1 MIRRIV
7 NSLYHRYNRCPRVG
21 QWFATSNGHVL
32 RVCLVSTESQKV
44 VNYWGVTTPSVTH
57 WWCFSPEKCLNA
69 WEVCYEHGA
78 DGESDENS
86 RGKSVAKIGSD

>member
-21 QWFATSNGHVL
+21 QWFATSNGHIL
-32 RVCLVSTESQKV
+32 RVCWSVPKARKLC

-57 WWCFSPEKCLNA
+57 WWRFSPEN
-69 WEVCYEHGA
+69 V
-78 DGESDENS
+78 
-86 RGKSVAKIGSD
+86 

>member
-1 MIRRIV
+1 MIRRVV

-44 VNYWGVTTPSVTH
+44 VCELLGRNYTISYPLMAFQSGEM
-57 WWCFSPEKCLNA
+57 FKRLG
-69 WEVCYEHGA
+69 GA
-78 DGESDENS
+78 
-86 RGKSVAKIGSD
+86 V

>member
-32 RVCLVSTESQKV
+32 RVCLVSIESQKV
-44 VNYWGVTTPSVTH
+44 VCELLGRNYTISYPLAVFLSGKT
-57 WWCFSPEKCLNA
+57 FKRLG
-69 WEVCYEHGA
+69 GA
-78 DGESDENS
+78 
-86 RGKSVAKIGSD
+86 V

>member
-32 RVCLVSTESQKV
+32 RVLPGQHRKPESCV
-44 VNYWGVTTPSVTH
+44 
-57 WWCFSPEKCLNA
+57 
-69 WEVCYEHGA
+69 
-78 DGESDENS
+78 
-86 RGKSVAKIGSD
+86 